1 MFTDLRQRLVSTRPP
16 CNLRDMKKIA
26 REVTDQYN
34 GKGSDLAKKGD
45 PYSAYREVGSPACP
59 GLANYNMYP
68 TFSYR

>member
-1 MFTDLRQRLVSTRPP
+1 MIICSLQVFTDNRQRLVSTRPP

-59 GLANYNMYP
+59 VSDEL
-68 TFSYR
+68 